1 MAEPFI
7 TYKLTVPNIPIL
19 HAEQSRQV
27 IFREAT
33 LAVRAIVE
41 DVASEARQR
50 TPVNTG
56 ILRASIATNVTTG
69 ASLHEAIR
77 GTVFTGARPPTR
89 RMWKRGR
96 RRIGRRSGRCSCGP
110 GGCWATNAPPT
121 PCSGR
126 SPGAA
131 HAGAICSVT
140 RWPQQD
146 RGRRES
152 LRRRCSG
159 PRGYCREAPSVP

>member
-56 ILRASIATNVTTG
+56 VLRASIATDVSTG
-69 ASLHEAIR
+69 TSLSAAIR
-77 GTVFTGARPPTR
+77 GTVFTGAQAPYAPHVEEGTAPHWAPIGPLLLWAR
-89 RMWKRGR
+89 RVLGNERAAYAVQRAIARRGTRGR
-96 RRIGRRSGRCSCGP
+96 HMFRDAIAAVAPRAQGVFAQAMARAARLLQ
-110 GGCWATNAPPT
+110 GG
-121 PCSGR
+121 S
-126 SPGAA
+126 
-131 HAGAICSVT
+131 
-140 RWPQQD
+140 
-146 RGRRES
+146 
-152 LRRRCSG
+152 
-159 PRGYCREAPSVP
+159 